1 VAVAVA
7 VLVQVEAHPLLKPAH
22 NIKQEMAA
30 VEFQIPSQVYLLLMV
45 AVAVAEVAEIS
56 ISMDLQLFVRAAHR
70 KQEMVEAAAAA
81 LEGYA
86 QILRH
91 PEQQIPVAVAVAV
104 ACIT

>member
-1 VAVAVA
+1 
-7 VLVQVEAHPLLKPAH
+7 
-22 NIKQEMAA
+22 MAA

-70 KQEMVEAAAAA
+70 KQEMVEVVAAAV
-81 LEGYA
+81 EGYA

-104 ACIT
+104 ACIP

>member
-1 VAVAVA
+1 
-7 VLVQVEAHPLLKPAH
+7 
-22 NIKQEMAA
+22 
-30 VEFQIPSQVYLLLMV
+30 
-45 AVAVAEVAEIS
+45 
-56 ISMDLQLFVRAAHR
+56 MDLQLFVRAAHR